1 MAFTCQLR
9 RPNFALQLN
18 QDFQNFQGLK
28 YAIMTVIDECYQI
41 KEPFKTLFASSKNG
55 PEQLIK
61 FWRTKKKIV
70 DILGVAVCGCRI
82 QAATQIYKTG

>member
-41 KEPFKTLFASSKNG
+41 KEPFKT
-55 PEQLIK
+55 
-61 FWRTKKKIV
+61 
-70 DILGVAVCGCRI
+70 
-82 QAATQIYKTG
+82 